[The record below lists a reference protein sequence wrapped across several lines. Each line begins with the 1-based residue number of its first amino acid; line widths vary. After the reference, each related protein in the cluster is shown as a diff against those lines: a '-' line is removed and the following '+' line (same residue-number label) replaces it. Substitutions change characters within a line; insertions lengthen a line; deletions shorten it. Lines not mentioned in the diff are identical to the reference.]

1 MLPDFKFHHIGVAT
15 PSIEKTALLYLN
27 AGYII
32 SETVTDP
39 VQNVRIAF
47 LSKDSMP
54 AIELLEPIDKTSPVF
69 NIISKSGVTPYH
81 FCYEVSDMN
90 KSIERLEAMNFNPI
104 SPPVDAVAMSNKK
117 ICFLHHKDAGL
128 IELVVK

>member
-15 PSIEKTALLYLN
+15 PSIEKTSYLYIK
-27 AGYII
+27 AGYDL
-32 SETVTDP
+32 SETIIDS

-47 LSKDSMP
+47 LTKKNMP

-69 NIISKSGVTPYH
+69 NVILRSGVTPYH
-81 FCYEVSDMN
+81 FCYEVSNIDD
-90 KSIERLEAMNFNPI
+90 SIERLEAMNYNPI
-104 SPPVDAVAMSNKK
+104 SPPVEAIALGNKK

-128 IELVVK
+128 IEIVSK